1 MEVKTIKGIDEGT
14 WMRFKVLAAK
24 KRLTMGKLLHTMVGE
39 YEKKKDEDFWD
50 FILSGERR
58 ISDKDADEME
68 ISLKKLRKERG
79 FRDVPNF

>member
-1 MEVKTIKGIDEGT
+1 MEVKTIKGIDEET

-24 KRLTMGKLLHTMVGE
+24 KRLTMGNLLHKMVKE
-39 YEKKKDEDFWD
+39 YDQKKDDDVWD

-68 ISLKKLRKERG
+68 TSLKKLRKERG